1 MASYRIRVY
10 GPPSGVNTIT
20 LSTTVGGY
28 IASGSPVNAST
39 PCIDEDAITVST
51 RLSAVLQPGYEIS
64 RWVVNADGNVTY
76 QYSATCTY
84 NIGSATNVQIR
95 LEVQQQTAYYAS
107 VLFDANG
114 GFGAPGEISGSTTNA
129 DQYVVLSIPYT
140 QPTRDGYAFLGWS
153 LNQGD
158 TYPAY
163 YPGGTINLYG
173 TVSGAQYTLYAIWQE
188 SGGGAHISTGGA
200 FGNYTPYVFN
210 GSMRKA
216 TPYIFNG
223 SWRKAT

>member
-1 MASYRIRVY
+1 MAYRLRIY
-10 GPPSGVNTIT
+10 APTSGVLNLYVTANGSSSIVYPAGEST
-20 LSTTVGGY
+20 PCYDLSNVTTAVTVSPS
-28 IASGSPVNAST
+28 IASGYT
-39 PCIDEDAITVST
+39 F
-51 RLSAVLQPGYEIS
+51 S
-64 RWVVNADGNVTY
+64 RWVINIDGTTEYSYNEYLTISYNASWSNLFV
-76 QYSATCTY
+76 
-84 NIGSATNVQIR
+84 R
-95 LEVQQQTAYYAS
+95 LEVTQQSTYYAT
-107 VLFDANG
+107 VLFDSNG

-129 DQYVVLSIPYT
+129 DRYVVLSIPYT

-163 YPGGTINLYG
+163 YPGGTITLYG